1 MVKKT
6 SMGKKTRMGKIDVP
20 LDIRD
25 ETAVPAFEKMLENG
39 PMMVVL
45 VYADWCGHCIKYKDN
60 VWSPLKSVKNRTMN
74 MASVHY
80 DQLNNTSL
88 KNSKIDGY
96 PSLLVVGKDKTPATF
111 KSPSGT
117 TTNALPKANDFTTM
131 KNLVT
136 SPVLD
141 KDEEEVMMDEPN
153 SINTMNTM
161 NKMNTLP
168 KISSS
173 LKPST
178 LETTNTNLSNTTN
191 TNVLNT
197 NTNVLNTNTNVLN
210 TTNTN
215 LSNTMNETVGNTID
229 ETVGNTIDETVG
241 NTIDDTMPVEENTSV
256 PKISEDVVTLTN
268 SMNVNTSAPPP
279 ATATTTTNARAPVTM
294 MGGRLYRMLSLKKKR
309 RASSKK
315 RKTNRK
321 TANF

>member
-45 VYADWCGHCIKYKDN
+45 VYADWCGHCTKYKDN

-111 KSPSGT
+111 KSPTGT

-136 SPVLD
+136 SPVVD

-153 SINTMNTM
+153 SINTMKT
-161 NKMNTLP
+161 MNTLP

-178 LETTNTNLSNTTN
+178 LETINTNTNTNVSNTTN
-191 TNVLNT
+191 TNVLN
-197 NTNVLNTNTNVLN
+197 
-210 TTNTN
+210 TNTN

-241 NTIDDTMPVEENTSV
+241 DTIDDTMPVEENTSV

-279 ATATTTTNARAPVTM
+279 ATTATATTTTTTRAPVTM
-294 MGGRLYRMLSLKKKR
+294 MGGRLYRMLSMKKKR

-315 RKTNRK
+315 RKATRK